1 MTQRK
6 QFIEQLVLEAGV
18 LIRKR
23 LTEDMSIEKKGGRR
37 SDLVTSVDFEVERLL
52 VEKISKQFPDDS
64 FLTEEKT
71 VDLIESDNVWI
82 IDPIDG
88 TMNFIY
94 SQRDFAISVALYSK
108 GQPKIGV
115 VYDVMADEII
125 IAQKGLGVTIN
136 NVPVEQIVP
145 VELKQSIVD
154 VSLKSIR
161 NLKINGIADL
171 YDMSPQVLSNRN
183 IGSAAIRIAHI
194 GLNRAHVYINDRL
207 SIWDVAAAML
217 IVDELGGT
225 HNFKDVDL
233 KYNSDSFF
241 FMGANNQ
248 NVYDEI
254 KRIFFK

>member
-37 SDLVTSVDFEVERLL
+37 FDLVTSVDFEVERLL

-94 SQRDFAISVALYSK
+94 SQRDFA
-108 GQPKIGV
+108 KIG
-115 VYDVMADEII
+115 
-125 IAQKGLGVTIN
+125 
-136 NVPVEQIVP
+136 
-145 VELKQSIVD
+145 
-154 VSLKSIR
+154 
-161 NLKINGIADL
+161 
-171 YDMSPQVLSNRN
+171 
-183 IGSAAIRIAHI
+183 
-194 GLNRAHVYINDRL
+194 RAHV
-207 SIWDVAAAML
+207 
-217 IVDELGGT
+217 
-225 HNFKDVDL
+225 
-233 KYNSDSFF
+233 
-241 FMGANNQ
+241 
-248 NVYDEI
+248 
-254 KRIFFK
+254 